1 MARKKK
7 GVQEAETA
15 ASDEP
20 AAVAA
25 AVAVAVAAAVD
36 EPASAQNLRANL
48 EDLNRC
54 EGVIGYILRNSTS
67 ATIDLKDP
75 AKLIDYAVLSSSA
88 FDLSSELSELFDL
101 GEVENILL
109 EGKNAKVYSLI
120 VSGNKISVF
129 MEKNADCEKVLE
141 RLHPV

>member
-20 AAVAA
+20 A

-48 EDLNRC
+48 EELNQC

-120 VSGNKISVF
+120 VSGNKISIF